1 MIETM
6 GYVGR
11 LAPSPTGLL
20 HLGHAATFWTAYER
34 ARAAGG
40 VLLLRNEDLD
50 PQRSKQEYV
59 DAMVEDLAWLGIEW
73 EPPMLSQSMRMQAY
87 REAFDRLLDAG
98 MVYPC
103 TCSRRELAQMTQAP
117 HEDEGGDV
125 AAQEEP
131 LYSGRCRP
139 ASDTDRAARSFDA
152 KANYRFRVPDGEAVD
167 FEDQNFGRQS
177 YTAGREFGDFL
188 VWRRPLGPREPGV
201 PSYQLAC
208 VVDDAFSGVT
218 EVVRGADLLRSTAR
232 QILLQRALGL
242 ARVTYFHT
250 ALLRD
255 DAGVRLAK
263 RHDVLPLR
271 ALRQRGLTPEQV
283 RRMFRQGGSD

>member
-1 MIETM
+1 V

-20 HLGHAATFWTAYER
+20 HLGHAATFWTAHER

-50 PQRSKQEYV
+50 PQRSKHEYV
-59 DAMVEDLAWLGIEW
+59 DAMLEEIAWLGIEW
-73 EPPMLSQSMRMQAY
+73 KPPMLSQSMRMEAY
-87 REAFDRLLDAG
+87 RDAFDRLLAAG
-98 MVYPC
+98 AVYPC

-117 HEDEGGDV
+117 HEDEGIED
-125 AAQEEP
+125 AAVQDEP
-131 LYSGRCRP
+131 VYSGRCRP
-139 ASDTDRAARSFDA
+139 ASDNEGAVRSFDA
-152 KANYRFRVPDGEAVD
+152 NANYRFRVPDGEAVE
-167 FEDQNFGRQS
+167 FEDGNFGQKS

-232 QILLQRALGL
+232 QILLQRALSF
-242 ARVTYFHT
+242 APVTYFHA

-255 DAGVRLAK
+255 EAGVRLAK
-263 RHDVLPLR
+263 RHDALAIR
-271 ALRQRGLTPEQV
+271 ALRQRGLAPDEV
-283 RRMFRQGGSD
+283 RSMFRQPASA

>member
-1 MIETM
+1 MIENV
-6 GYVGR
+6 GYAGR

-73 EPPMLSQSMRMQAY
+73 EPPMLSQSMRMEAY
-87 REAFDRLLDAG
+87 REAFDRLLSAG
-98 MVYPC
+98 AVYPC

-117 HEDEGGDV
+117 HEDEG
-125 AAQEEP
+125 AAQDEP

-139 ASDTDRAARSFDA
+139 ASDTDRGARSFDA
-152 KANYRFRVPDGEAVD
+152 NANYRLRVPDGEAVE
-167 FEDQNFGRQS
+167 FEDRNFGRQS

-263 RHDVLPLR
+263 RHDALAVR
-271 ALRQRGLTPEQV
+271 ALRQRGLAPEQV